1 MTEKNVATYEQS
13 EAVAIKEPTVFQE
26 FTYDNESNGGVLN
39 QFTEIDA
46 KITEVK
52 GFINQLSDNYK
63 TMVEKYDAFTNLS
76 EQMDAIITTMN
87 SRADNVAKYF
97 NNIITSAEQ
106 AVEEHAK
113 TDKNLMD
120 DLDVLQGMLATGV
133 GTEAG
138 FKNNAS
144 LEAAFRASHNGYS
157 REEFNKLNDIQKE
170 QVAKEAAKHDDKINA
185 NKEDLSGTSYDNM
198 NKGDLEAI
206 ADDIIKKGNYGNGKD
221 RYAELEEQ
229 GYDALAVQ
237 DIVNKKMK
245 GVWESGDP
253 EYAQYVQIDGAKSA
267 EAAQKIH
274 DAQVRGR
281 ERTEA
286 AQASAGASTGT
297 QITRDTDPVS
307 AAGAAEAG
315 YVETNPS
322 KSAAEQAQERGAAQ
336 TEYYK
341 KMQAQQEAHD
351 RGVAQTEYYK
361 NMQAQQ
367 NKTAQETKAKDISP
381 GYSTVMPQTPRMN
394 EGTNLTQAQSDAIK
408 AGVQR
413 KLEENRMVQEQKSKV
428 ISEAYS
434 TTPPVAPRMN
444 EASGL
449 TQAQIDAIKA
459 GVQRQLEQ
467 NQAVR
472 SQKGNVNSVA
482 AYPGTTSQG
491 VLYGEDK
498 LNSVVNNTDNYAQKQ
513 AAGLQAEYDAL
524 NNALG
529 GGGGANT
536 AKEVDR

>member
-253 EYAQYVQIDGAKSA
+253 EYAQYVQIDGANSA

-286 AQASAGASTGT
+286 AQAAAGASTGT

-307 AAGAAEAG
+307 AAEAG

-322 KSAAEQAQERGAAQ
+322 KSAAEQAQERGIAQ

-341 KMQAQQEAHD
+341 KMQSQQAAQQAHD

-361 NMQAQQ
+361 NMQNQQAAQQ
-367 NKTAQETKAKDISP
+367 
-381 GYSTVMPQTPRMN
+381 STQQAIYDLKHPNVDQPS
-394 EGTNLTQAQSDAIK
+394 TN
-408 AGVQR
+408 
-413 KLEENRMVQEQKSKV
+413 NV
-428 ISEAYS
+428 ITGNYIEY
-434 TTPPVAPRMN
+434 
-444 EASGL
+444 
-449 TQAQIDAIKA
+449 
-459 GVQRQLEQ
+459 LEQ
-467 NQAVR
+467 QGKIPESMTQNNNNNFYSYSDLFQGSINNPVPKGLEDVQA
-472 SQKGNVNSVA
+472 G
-482 AYPGTTSQG
+482 Y
-491 VLYGEDK
+491 
-498 LNSVVNNTDNYAQKQ
+498 
-513 AAGLQAEYDAL
+513 QAEMKAL
-524 NNALG
+524 DKAVG

>member
-185 NKEDLSGTSYDNM
+185 NKEDLSRTSYDNM
-198 NKGDLEAI
+198 NKDDLEAI

-253 EYAQYVQIDGAKSA
+253 EYAHYVQIDGANSA

-286 AQASAGASTGT
+286 AQAAAGASTGT

-322 KSAAEQAQERGAAQ
+322 KSAAEQAQERGIAQ

-341 KMQAQQEAHD
+341 KMQSQQAVQQAHD

-361 NMQAQQ
+361 NMQNQQAAQQ
-367 NKTAQETKAKDISP
+367 STQQAIYDLKHPNVDQPSTNNVITGNYIEYLEQQGKIPESMTQNNNF
-381 GYSTVMPQTPRMN
+381 YSYSDLFQGSINNQTPPA
-394 EGTNLTQAQSDAIK
+394 TNWQPDPAM
-408 AGVQR
+408 V
-413 KLEENRMVQEQKSKV
+413 ENM
-428 ISEAYS
+428 
-434 TTPPVAPRMN
+434 
-444 EASGL
+444 
-449 TQAQIDAIKA
+449 
-459 GVQRQLEQ
+459 
-467 NQAVR
+467 
-472 SQKGNVNSVA
+472 
-482 AYPGTTSQG
+482 
-491 VLYGEDK
+491 
-498 LNSVVNNTDNYAQKQ
+498 
-513 AAGLQAEYDAL
+513 
-524 NNALG
+524 NNAVG
-529 GGGGANT
+529 IGSGVGGGANT

>member
-286 AQASAGASTGT
+286 AQAAAGASTGT

-315 YVETNPS
+315 YVGTNPS
-322 KSAAEQAQERGAAQ
+322 KSAAEQAQERGIAQ

-341 KMQAQQEAHD
+341 KMQSQQAVQQAHD

-361 NMQAQQ
+361 NMQNQQAAQQ
-367 NKTAQETKAKDISP
+367 STQQAIYDLKHPNVDQPSTNNVITGNYIEYLEQQGKIPESMTQNNNNNF
-381 GYSTVMPQTPRMN
+381 YSYSDLFQGSINNQTPPA
-394 EGTNLTQAQSDAIK
+394 TNWQPDPAM
-408 AGVQR
+408 V
-413 KLEENRMVQEQKSKV
+413 ENM
-428 ISEAYS
+428 
-434 TTPPVAPRMN
+434 
-444 EASGL
+444 
-449 TQAQIDAIKA
+449 
-459 GVQRQLEQ
+459 
-467 NQAVR
+467 
-472 SQKGNVNSVA
+472 
-482 AYPGTTSQG
+482 
-491 VLYGEDK
+491 
-498 LNSVVNNTDNYAQKQ
+498 
-513 AAGLQAEYDAL
+513 
-524 NNALG
+524 NNAVG
-529 GGGGANT
+529 IGSGVGGGANT